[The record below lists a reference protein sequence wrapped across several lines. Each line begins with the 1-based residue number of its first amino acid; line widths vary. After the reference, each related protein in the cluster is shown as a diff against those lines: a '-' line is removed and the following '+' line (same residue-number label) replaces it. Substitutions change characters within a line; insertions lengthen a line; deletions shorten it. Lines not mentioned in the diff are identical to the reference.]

1 MKPTP
6 KKEFQNLYGFGLN
19 FFLKLWNDIQI
30 LKTKEFK
37 MSTKIQQKEIT
48 VKIQTKQIKEAT
60 ITAKL
65 QSKQKEK
72 IEKLA
77 KKNGITISNLVLQLV
92 EAGYKQFTKN
102 DL

>member
-1 MKPTP
+1 MDY
-6 KKEFQNLYGFGLN
+6 FLN
-19 FFLKLWNDIQI
+19 VVYDIQI
-30 LKTKEFK
+30 LKPKESK
-37 MSTKIQQKEIT
+37 MSIKNQNKET
-48 VKIQTKQIKEAT
+48 AVKIQTKQIKEAT

-65 QSKQKEK
+65 QTKQKGK
-72 IEKLA
+72 LEKLA

>member
-1 MKPTP
+1 MDY
-6 KKEFQNLYGFGLN
+6 FLN
-19 FFLKLWNDIQI
+19 VVYDIQI
-30 LKTKEFK
+30 LKPKEFK
-37 MSTKIQQKEIT
+37 MSTKIQQKEAT

>member
-1 MKPTP
+1 MSIKNQN
-6 KKEFQNLYGFGLN
+6 KERA
-19 FFLKLWNDIQI
+19 
-30 LKTKEFK
+30 
-37 MSTKIQQKEIT
+37 

-65 QSKQKEK
+65 QTKQKEK
-72 IEKLA
+72 LEKLA

>member
-1 MKPTP
+1 
-6 KKEFQNLYGFGLN
+6 
-19 FFLKLWNDIQI
+19 
-30 LKTKEFK
+30 
-37 MSTKIQQKEIT
+37 MSKKIQQKEAN
-48 VKIQTKQIKEAT
+48 VKIQAKQIKEAT

-92 EAGYKQFTKN
+92 EVGYKQFTKN

>member
-1 MKPTP
+1 MDY
-6 KKEFQNLYGFGLN
+6 FLN
-19 FFLKLWNDIQI
+19 VVYDIQI
-30 LKTKEFK
+30 LKPKEFK
-37 MSTKIQQKEIT
+37 MSTKIQQKEVT

-60 ITAKL
+60 ITSKL
-65 QSKQKEK
+65 QAKQKEK

>member
-1 MKPTP
+1 MSIKNQN
-6 KKEFQNLYGFGLN
+6 KE
-19 FFLKLWNDIQI
+19 
-30 LKTKEFK
+30 TA
-37 MSTKIQQKEIT
+37 

-65 QSKQKEK
+65 QTKQKGK
-72 IEKLA
+72 LEKLA

>member
-1 MKPTP
+1 VDY
-6 KKEFQNLYGFGLN
+6 FLN
-19 FFLKLWNDIQI
+19 VVYDIQI

-37 MSTKIQQKEIT
+37 MSKKIQQKEAT

-92 EAGYKQFTKN
+92 EVGYKQFTKN

>member
-1 MKPTP
+1 MSIKNQN
-6 KKEFQNLYGFGLN
+6 KE
-19 FFLKLWNDIQI
+19 
-30 LKTKEFK
+30 TA
-37 MSTKIQQKEIT
+37 

-65 QSKQKEK
+65 QTKQKEK
-72 IEKLA
+72 LEKLA

-92 EAGYKQFTKN
+92 EAGYKQISKN

>member
-1 MKPTP
+1 MSIKNQN
-6 KKEFQNLYGFGLN
+6 KE
-19 FFLKLWNDIQI
+19 
-30 LKTKEFK
+30 TA
-37 MSTKIQQKEIT
+37 

-65 QSKQKEK
+65 QTKQKEK
-72 IEKLA
+72 LEKLA

>member
-1 MKPTP
+1 MDY
-6 KKEFQNLYGFGLN
+6 FLN
-19 FFLKLWNDIQI
+19 VVYDIQI

-37 MSTKIQQKEIT
+37 MSTKIQQKEAT

-60 ITAKL
+60 ITSKL
-65 QSKQKEK
+65 QAKQKEK

-92 EAGYKQFTKN
+92 EVGYKQFTKN

>member
-1 MKPTP
+1 VDY
-6 KKEFQNLYGFGLN
+6 FLN
-19 FFLKLWNDIQI
+19 VVYDIQI

-37 MSTKIQQKEIT
+37 MSTKIQQKEAT

-65 QSKQKEK
+65 QLKQKEK

>member
-1 MKPTP
+1 MDY
-6 KKEFQNLYGFGLN
+6 FLN
-19 FFLKLWNDIQI
+19 VVYDIQI

-37 MSTKIQQKEIT
+37 MSTKIQQKETT

>member
-1 MKPTP
+1 MDY
-6 KKEFQNLYGFGLN
+6 FLN
-19 FFLKLWNDIQI
+19 VVYDIQI

-37 MSTKIQQKEIT
+37 MSTKIQQKEVT

-92 EAGYKQFTKN
+92 EAGYKQFTRN

>member
-1 MKPTP
+1 MSIKNQN
-6 KKEFQNLYGFGLN
+6 KE
-19 FFLKLWNDIQI
+19 
-30 LKTKEFK
+30 TA
-37 MSTKIQQKEIT
+37 

-65 QSKQKEK
+65 QTKQKGK
-72 IEKLA
+72 LEKLA

-92 EAGYKQFTKN
+92 EAGYKQISKN

>member
-1 MKPTP
+1 
-6 KKEFQNLYGFGLN
+6 
-19 FFLKLWNDIQI
+19 
-30 LKTKEFK
+30 
-37 MSTKIQQKEIT
+37 MSKKIQQKEAT